1 MDPILVH
8 HAFQIFAQCLL
19 LSYLFQI
26 LSVDIAKKRV
36 RLTCKPSLLNS
47 DLQILS
53 DLTDAKVGSTVQGV
67 IVKITTGALVCF
79 YNNVTVR

>member
-1 MDPILVH
+1 MH
-8 HAFQIFAQCLL
+8 HYNFLFYVSFCLI
-19 LSYLFQI
+19 LFQI

-53 DLTDAKVGSTVQGV
+53 DLTEAKVGSTVQGV

>member
-1 MDPILVH
+1 MH
-8 HAFQIFAQCLL
+8 HSKFLFNVSFCLI
-19 LSYLFQI
+19 LFQI

-53 DLTDAKVGSTVQGV
+53 DLTDAKVGSIVQGV